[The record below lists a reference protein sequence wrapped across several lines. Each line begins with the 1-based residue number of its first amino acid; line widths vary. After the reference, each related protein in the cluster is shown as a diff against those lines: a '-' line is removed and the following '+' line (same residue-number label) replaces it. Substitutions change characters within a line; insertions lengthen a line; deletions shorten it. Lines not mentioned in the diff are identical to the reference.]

1 MTEPAP
7 CTAPPNPSWACC
19 RTSDEDM
26 PQLQEQAEKELK
38 EVSEKLKGF
47 QSEGAELQKQL
58 RVVKVN
64 LDWAQVEKQNCERV
78 LHYCKLRQREVKLKH
93 FAQTMMESGIRPR
106 DADWIAFHMRVR
118 RAAELE
124 RTFHANKGVEYSSD
138 ESEDERE
145 FQKRK
150 KLKTEP

>member
-1 MTEPAP
+1 MRGF
-7 CTAPPNPSWACC
+7 CTTAS
-19 RTSDEDM
+19 S
-26 PQLQEQAEKELK
+26 
-38 EVSEKLKGF
+38 GI
-47 QSEGAELQKQL
+47 
-58 RVVKVN
+58 
-64 LDWAQVEKQNCERV
+64 
-78 LHYCKLRQREVKLKH
+78 KLKH

-150 KLKTEP
+150 KFKTEP